1 MAVGRHLPHDFLH
14 ACNMYAAF
22 AWHSPAAAPAS
33 HSRGKRVVTIP
44 SGRQCRAH
52 GAGGAGR
59 SVQFGQSALSSAHS
73 ARDDAKTRLLSRKS
87 RSGTMSWS
95 SIATS
100 TCTVDGRR
108 LWAPQV
114 NSSRQS
120 GGRPRT
126 CNQAHN
132 STTACVWTA
141 AIRRGTPRAL
151 GRLLTSVSTP
161 PRSHHVP
168 SASRTPS
175 PNPDTVLRLTHA
187 ARTLATSK
195 RQAGTRLNTRQP
207 SQWDDPMR
215 RPHGQPLH
223 AISSNVRSVRSR
235 RSGVASIDAVDAFPA
250 VLASREMRFREA
262 VVGGAER
269 SVGGV
274 REALHHP
281 RGRLAKLHAVS
292 GAEDVAVGG
301 GPLCGADA
309 DTHTH
314 IDRHG
319 RTERSRAAGV
329 RVGRRLRRAP
339 GLRSQ
344 EHS

>member
-1 MAVGRHLPHDFLH
+1 
-14 ACNMYAAF
+14 
-22 AWHSPAAAPAS
+22 
-33 HSRGKRVVTIP
+33 
-44 SGRQCRAH
+44 
-52 GAGGAGR
+52 
-59 SVQFGQSALSSAHS
+59 
-73 ARDDAKTRLLSRKS
+73 
-87 RSGTMSWS
+87 
-95 SIATS
+95 
-100 TCTVDGRR
+100 
-108 LWAPQV
+108 
-114 NSSRQS
+114 
-120 GGRPRT
+120 
-126 CNQAHN
+126 
-132 STTACVWTA
+132 
-141 AIRRGTPRAL
+141 
-151 GRLLTSVSTP
+151 
-161 PRSHHVP
+161 
-168 SASRTPS
+168 
-175 PNPDTVLRLTHA
+175 
-187 ARTLATSK
+187 
-195 RQAGTRLNTRQP
+195 
-207 SQWDDPMR
+207 MR

-314 IDRHG
+314 TSIGMDA
-319 RTERSRAAGV
+319 RSARVPRGV